1 MYASTRATTLRSNV
15 MTAHASA
22 TTDDSAPNNRADTDW
37 WIRLRCVVSFGA
49 LGPVAPSDPDPR
61 SVHLQPALFG
71 QPAQLLVD
79 RLTAG
84 TKHLGK
90 GALR

>member
-1 MYASTRATTLRSNV
+1 

-49 LGPVAPSDPDPR
+49 LARLIHEGVRNGLADVA
-61 SVHLQPALFG
+61 
-71 QPAQLLVD
+71 
-79 RLTAG
+79 
-84 TKHLGK
+84 
-90 GALR
+90 